1 MTISTEMYAKA
12 LFESSSQ
19 DPLVFLADLET
30 FGELL
35 KADKKINDYFT
46 QTYDSFVLVKDLLS
60 EKFSHTFVNFLEII
74 YENRVFQD
82 LDNIKS
88 NYQELLVEHDLLTV
102 VRVVSAK
109 ELSEDHKEEIIKMV
123 KSKYPAAMKISYEID
138 ENLIFG
144 YVIKV
149 NKDIYDTSV
158 KSKLEQIRQLEVG

>member
-19 DPLVFLADLET
+19 DPLTFLADLET

-46 QTYDSFVLVKDLLS
+46 QTYDSFVVVKDLLS
-60 EKFSHTFVNFLEII
+60 EKFSHAFVNFLEII
-74 YENRVFQD
+74 YENRVFKD

-138 ENLIFG
+138 GNLIFG
-144 YVIKV
+144 YIIKV